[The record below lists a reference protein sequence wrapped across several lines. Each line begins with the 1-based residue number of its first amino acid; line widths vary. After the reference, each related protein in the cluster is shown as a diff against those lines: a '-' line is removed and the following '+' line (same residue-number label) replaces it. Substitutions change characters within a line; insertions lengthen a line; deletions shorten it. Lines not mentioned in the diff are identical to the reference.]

1 MLVNQQVTNCEIS
14 ELKMQFKKYDTFASD
29 NYELTDIFPEAR
41 SYGNVSDILK
51 DAPGCL
57 RKVYEY
63 MGDIYISGDINDNGN
78 KEDEIIVVGRVKPF
92 LETKVR
98 NALKRMQ

>member
-1 MLVNQQVTNCEIS
+1 MPVNQQVMDCEIS
-14 ELKMQFKKYDTFASD
+14 KLKMQFKKYDTFASD

-41 SYGNVSDILK
+41 SYGDVSNILQ
-51 DAPGCL
+51 DAPRCL

-63 MGDIYISGDINDNGN
+63 MGDIYISGDISDNGK

-98 NALKRMQ
+98 DALKRIQ